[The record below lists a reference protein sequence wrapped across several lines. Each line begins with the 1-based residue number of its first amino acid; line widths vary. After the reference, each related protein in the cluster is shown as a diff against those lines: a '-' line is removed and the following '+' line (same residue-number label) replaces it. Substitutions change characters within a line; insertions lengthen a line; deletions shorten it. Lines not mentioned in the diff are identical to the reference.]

1 MLTLLLTPNLSVM
14 QTSQKYLR
22 AKLGSLTGPSVLSL
36 LHAPLHQTATE
47 KARLC
52 THAREQDS
60 MCTREQSTERD
71 SARVGSLS

>member
-36 LHAPLHQTATE
+36 LHAPLHQTAME
-47 KARLC
+47 KAGLC

-60 MCTREQSTERD
+60 MCMREQSTERD
-71 SARVGSLS
+71 SARMGSLS